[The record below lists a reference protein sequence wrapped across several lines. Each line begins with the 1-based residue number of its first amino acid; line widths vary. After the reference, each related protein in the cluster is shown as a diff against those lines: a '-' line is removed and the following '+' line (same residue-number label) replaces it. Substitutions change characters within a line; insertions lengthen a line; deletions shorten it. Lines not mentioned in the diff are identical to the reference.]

1 MMPRPAKALLRGW
14 KHQCENRT
22 RIRYVGAGFLLTIL
36 LFTPFVSFYLKERQ
50 LDRREQTLECLY
62 ADLNGTVQMTEEIA
76 RRIEENLHQQ
86 QQIMSSLEV
95 YLQETNQLPALSLL
109 RSSFRWS
116 RHHRP
121 RHTTTQNPASFIVFS

>member
-1 MMPRPAKALLRGW
+1 MMPCPAKALLRGW

-76 RRIEENLHQQ
+76 RPIEENLHQQ

-95 YLQETNQLPALSLL
+95 YLQETNQLPALVPPPIELPLEQAPS
-109 RSSFRWS
+109 
-116 RHHRP
+116 P
-121 RHTTTQNPASFIVFS
+121 

>member
-1 MMPRPAKALLRGW
+1 
-14 KHQCENRT
+14 
-22 RIRYVGAGFLLTIL
+22 LLTIL

-76 RRIEENLHQQ
+76 RPIEENLHQQ

-95 YLQETNQLPALSLL
+95 YLQETNQLPALVPPPIELPLEQAPS
-109 RSSFRWS
+109 
-116 RHHRP
+116 P
-121 RHTTTQNPASFIVFS
+121 

>member
-22 RIRYVGAGFLLTIL
+22 RLRYAGAGLLLTIL

-50 LDRREQTLECLY
+50 LDRREQKLKRLY

-95 YLQETNQLPALSLL
+95 YLQETNQLPALVPPPIELPLEQAPS
-109 RSSFRWS
+109 
-116 RHHRP
+116 P
-121 RHTTTQNPASFIVFS
+121 

>member
-1 MMPRPAKALLRGW
+1 MMPRPAKALLREW

-22 RIRYVGAGFLLTIL
+22 RLWYVGAGFLLTIL

-50 LDRREQTLECLY
+50 LDRREQTLKRLY

-86 QQIMSSLEV
+86 QQVLSSLEV
-95 YLQETNQLPALSLL
+95 YLQETNHLRRWSRL

-121 RHTTTQNPASFIVFS
+121 KLTTTQNPAGFIVFS